1 VGVTDRQI
9 AAPGRAGCARRA
21 IIGPVRTGAH
31 AMSRSQYTA
40 IDEKEALQAEIQALW
55 SELGPSPAAS
65 SAVTSPSQQYAS
77 SCSTAAADEQPAA
90 IGPSKPSSGTAL
102 FDRCCALLGESHTN
116 PRNQV
121 LADDSWKRS
130 WVISAEKELAA
141 TPAKDALEAW
151 AAGAKEQAQRLGDV
165 TKQRGGSATA
175 QLDFEELVRRA
186 NAGVRRPPA
195 APRSTPPVR
204 NHTPVPGGAY
214 GKRIVKKMC
223 SCRYHRSTFWSFA
236 RP

>member
-1 VGVTDRQI
+1 
-9 AAPGRAGCARRA
+9 
-21 IIGPVRTGAH
+21 
-31 AMSRSQYTA
+31 MSRAQYTA
-40 IDEKEALQAEIQALW
+40 IDEREVLQAEIQALR
-55 SELGPSPAAS
+55 SELGPSLAAS

-77 SCSTAAADEQPAA
+77 SCSAAADEQPAA
-90 IGPSKPSSGTAL
+90 IGPSKPSGTAL

-121 LADDSWKRS
+121 PADDSWKQS
-130 WVISAEKELAA
+130 WVTSAEEELAA

-223 SCRYHRSTFWSFA
+223 SCRYHRSTSWSSA